1 MYFSYETF
9 LFQERFTLKPP
20 IIIWE
25 HFREPIIN
33 CDLIKSDLCVS
44 HQNVIFKELSMLC
57 FII

>member
-1 MYFSYETF
+1 MCFSYETF

-20 IIIWE
+20 FIIWE

-33 CDLIKSDLCVS
+33 YDLIKSDLCVS
-44 HQNVIFKELSMLC
+44 HQNDILKELLMLC